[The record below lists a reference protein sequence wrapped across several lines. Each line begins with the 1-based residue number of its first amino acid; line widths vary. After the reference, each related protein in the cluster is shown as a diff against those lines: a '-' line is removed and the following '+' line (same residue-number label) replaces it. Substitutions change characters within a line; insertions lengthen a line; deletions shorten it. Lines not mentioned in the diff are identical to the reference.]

1 MEKHPAC
8 YHSRFIEL
16 VEARQKKDHLLPEL
30 EEESEEEDHNSD
42 GDDQEDDEAI
52 ENG

>member
-1 MEKHPAC
+1 M
-8 YHSRFIEL
+8 SQIL
-16 VEARQKKDHLLPEL
+16 ARQKKDLLAPGL

-42 GDDQEDDEAI
+42 GEDQEDDEEAI